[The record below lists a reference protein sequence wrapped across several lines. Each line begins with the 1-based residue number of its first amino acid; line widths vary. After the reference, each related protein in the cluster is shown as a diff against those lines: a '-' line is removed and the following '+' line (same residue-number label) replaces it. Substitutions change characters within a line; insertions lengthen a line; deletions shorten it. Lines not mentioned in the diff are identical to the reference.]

1 MSGRL
6 VDIVRQPVHR
16 GSDLPALLSLLDVL
30 TDNPG
35 SIEVENAYLKPYRQW
50 LKSVVEE
57 SPAPREPVSA
67 LEARSNKSNLTHLQG
82 GWVARAEAGR

>member
-30 TDNPG
+30 TDSG
-35 SIEVENAYLKPYRQW
+35 
-50 LKSVVEE
+50 
-57 SPAPREPVSA
+57 
-67 LEARSNKSNLTHLQG
+67 
-82 GWVARAEAGR
+82 